1 MFVTVLFTTPHLSG
15 DLVISISLLAGQF
28 GGGDRSLL
36 SREKSTN
43 MRTLIA
49 LSLAISA
56 AAAQVELGWSSD
68 LRKLKYLSLPGTLGP
83 PPELHAGRLPAG
95 DFKGIRQ
102 LHVRDRRELV
112 HQEGMSRPNKVTF
125 SRAAGFYFVQIA
137 CTLYPTARNSITSD
151 GKIKINTWSTFKSS
165 ELIFELNKPFQV
177 RVKSVRLYNLTSSL
191 DNLRRQRLM
200 AERSPPLLSSME
212 TSWSRTR

>member
-1 MFVTVLFTTPHLSG
+1 MVGDGVQLFVTVLFTTPHPHLSG

-56 AAAQVELGWSSD
+56 AAAQVELRSSSD

-112 HQEGMSRPNKVTF
+112 HQEGKLGQNNFLP
-125 SRAAGFYFVQIA
+125 
-137 CTLYPTARNSITSD
+137 SD
-151 GKIKINTWSTFKSS
+151 QFLFPSDRLHAVPHRQ
-165 ELIFELNKPFQV
+165 ELHH
-177 RVKSVRLYNLTSSL
+177 S
-191 DNLRRQRLM
+191 
-200 AERSPPLLSSME
+200 
-212 TSWSRTR
+212 